1 MRTRLLALGNDIL
14 SDDGAGL
21 AAGRAVQRRFGER
34 VELVESSRGGMA
46 LVELLSGCDQA
57 LILDA
62 LMTGENPPGAVLEFD
77 AKDLGYRCAIAPHLM
92 SLGEAMELGR
102 VLEQPLPSR
111 LRIVAME
118 VKDPLTVGTDMSP
131 EVAKAMDAY
140 ADRVAAVLESW
151 GLEQAPSQAAAHI
164 GV

>member
-14 SDDGAGL
+14 SDDGVGL
-21 AAGRAVQRRFGER
+21 AVGRAVQRRFGER
-34 VELVESSRGGMA
+34 VELVESSRGGLA

-62 LMTGENPPGAVLEFD
+62 IMTGEHPAGTILELET
-77 AKDLGYRCAIAPHLM
+77 KDLGCCRSRAPHLM

-102 VLEQPLPSR
+102 TLDQHLPAK

-118 VKDPLTVGTDMSP
+118 VKDTMTVGTELSP
-131 EVAKAMDAY
+131 EVSGAMDAY
-140 ADRVAAVLESW
+140 ADRIAAILESW
-151 GLEQAPSQAAAHI
+151 GLRQAPSPAAAHI
-164 GV
+164 GA